1 MRNIAWET
9 AVVEVVSE
17 RCAARKKAAL
27 DLNVIVRRFASRAPG
42 GYNELASIQAFGTA
56 FVAGRLSQVRA

>member
-1 MRNIAWET
+1 
-9 AVVEVVSE
+9 VSE